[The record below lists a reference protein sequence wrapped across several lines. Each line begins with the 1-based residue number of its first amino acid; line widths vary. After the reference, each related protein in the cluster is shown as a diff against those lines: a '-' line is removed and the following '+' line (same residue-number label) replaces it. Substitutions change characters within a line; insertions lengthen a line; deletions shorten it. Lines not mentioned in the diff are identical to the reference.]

1 MPYKGS
7 NREYL
12 NHLDIYNL
20 LMEINENIDIE
31 TCVLACLEIDD
42 KQRCKK
48 FLSCSDCISE
58 WLNEKRETK

>member
-20 LMEINENIDIE
+20 LMEINENVHIE
-31 TCVLACLEIDD
+31 TCVLACLENLDD
-42 KQRCKK
+42 ERCYK
-48 FLSCSDCISE
+48 FCTCGECISA
-58 WLNEKRETK
+58 WLNEKRVVK

>member
-20 LMEINENIDIE
+20 LMEINENMDIE
-31 TCVLACLEIDD
+31 TCVLACLEIPDE
-42 KQRCKK
+42 RCNK
-48 FLSCSDCISE
+48 FRSCGECISS
-58 WLNEKRETK
+58 